1 MPVKTR
7 KREGQGTRAHVGGLE
22 RRLRRLG
29 SLMEVSVLIGSSLDL
44 AEVLNR
50 VMQKAKDVMDADAV
64 SIMLLNE
71 RTNKLEFEVALGE
84 GNTTFETL
92 RKKIVLDLG
101 QGIAGA
107 VALSRTPELIADVP
121 ADPRFYKD
129 ADKLTGFTTRSMLA
143 APLIVRD
150 KLVGVAQVINPRGGG
165 RFTPEDLELFVSY
178 CRQVAVAIENAR
190 LHKVLLDR
198 QREQQ
203 QLEFAAL
210 VQQSFLPQRCPV

>member
-1 MPVKTR
+1 VPVVTK
-7 KREGQGTRAHVGGLE
+7 KREEQETRAQVARLE
-22 RRLRRLG
+22 RRLRQLG

-44 AEVLNR
+44 TEVLNS
-50 VMQKAKDVMDADAV
+50 VMQKAQDVMDAEASCV
-64 SIMLLNE
+64 MLLNE

-84 GNTTFETL
+84 ADSTLETL
-92 RKKIVLDLG
+92 KKTVTLDLG

-107 VALSRTPELIADVP
+107 VAVTRTPELVADVA
-121 ADPRFYKD
+121 ADARFFRD
-129 ADKLTGFTTRSMLA
+129 ADKITGFTTRSLLA

-150 KLVGVAQVINPRGGG
+150 KLIGVAEVLNPRGGG
-165 RFTPEDLELFVSY
+165 RFTPEDLELFATY
-178 CRQVAVAIENAR
+178 CRQVAVAVENAR

-210 VQQSFLPQRCPV
+210 VQQSFLPQRCPT